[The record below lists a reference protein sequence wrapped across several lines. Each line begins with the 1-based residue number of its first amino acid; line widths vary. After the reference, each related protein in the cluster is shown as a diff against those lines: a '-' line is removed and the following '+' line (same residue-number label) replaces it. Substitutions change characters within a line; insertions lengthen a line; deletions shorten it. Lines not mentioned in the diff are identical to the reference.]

1 MPSEY
6 TDLYKLLG
14 VPPTASQAEI
24 KSAFRKKA
32 REKHPDLSS
41 DRRVE
46 ATRQMQDVNY
56 AYEILGNVTRRRR
69 YDESLRAYTG
79 KAETPKTSHKPAEGP
94 TSPQAK
100 QEERPKYP
108 FPPVSEMLSRYN
120 LESHFKEF
128 LSTKSANHNAAEEVI
143 PILNIALAA
152 ASEWLISQS
161 YKFSSKSEEMEIA
174 REDLTRFLESLINS
188 NYTNGEATRITLG
201 YKSSLVAAQLIAA
214 CCEYCSKTNCEIK
227 VHHSE
232 SSIIITF
239 SKHKLAN
246 DTEPF
251 SPLDSQFNTYISA
264 LKQKAPNIYRII
276 TAKTGLVEG
285 TKFLRSTTSTFY
297 TRLGL
302 VDAYKIWYSAKQ
314 APELEEGLDEEI
326 NRVVKGCL
334 DYPTREF
341 VESDMDIDDF
351 VNKKFRQLSCDEW
364 KCPNVKLIKDA
375 VIHFLRQEFN
385 SSRTILNSSLTLAE
399 LIVELG
405 KLSSLGQPLRTLR
418 IRSLFNSKPEA
429 FRMSSWAEVQQMFVE
444 LSSLTN
450 ESNHKPMADVV
461 RESRKL
467 PVYLNLQMLYLYY
480 FLLFTN
486 QSREYYDYFSKPKPV
501 FRKSQTALKWE
512 SFEKALDAN
521 GPEYRDNFREF
532 FKIKA
537 FSVRN
542 RAQDNN
548 R

>member
-6 TDLYKLLG
+6 TDLYKILG
-14 VPPTASQAEI
+14 VPSTASQAEI
-24 KSAFRKKA
+24 KTAFRLKA
-32 REKHPDLSS
+32 RENHPDLNS
-41 DRRVE
+41 DRKAE
-46 ATRQMQDVNY
+46 ATRRMQDVNY
-56 AYEILGNVTRRRR
+56 AYEILGNVKKRRR
-69 YDESLRAYTG
+69 YDESLKAYTG
-79 KAETPKTSHKPAEGP
+79 KAGPPQTPPKPTESYNP
-94 TSPQAK
+94 PRTK

-128 LSTKSANHNAAEEVI
+128 LSTESANHNAAEEVI

-161 YKFSSKSEEMEIA
+161 YTFSSNSEEMEIA

-188 NYTNGEATRITLG
+188 NYTNGEATRITLA
-201 YKSSLVAAQLIAA
+201 YKSSRVAAQLIAA

-227 VHHSE
+227 VNHSE
-232 SSIIITF
+232 SSFIITF
-239 SKHKLAN
+239 SKHKLA
-246 DTEPF
+246 DDAEPV

-264 LKQKAPNIYRII
+264 LKQKAPNIYQII
-276 TAKTGLVEG
+276 TAKTSLVEG

-314 APELEEGLDEEI
+314 APELEEGLDQQI
-326 NRVVKGCL
+326 YRLVQVCL
-334 DYPTREF
+334 EYPTREY
-341 VESDMDIDDF
+341 VYSDMDIDNF
-351 VNKKFRQLSCDEW
+351 VNKKFRQLPCDEW

-375 VIHFLRQEFN
+375 VIHFLIQEFN

-405 KLSSLGQPLRTLR
+405 KLSNLGQPLRIIH
-418 IRSLFNSKPEA
+418 IRSLLFNFKPEA
-429 FRMSSWAEVQQMFVE
+429 FRMSSWAEVLQMFVE

-467 PVYLNLQMLYLYY
+467 PDYLNLQMLYLYY
-480 FLLFTN
+480 YLLFTN
-486 QSREYYDYFSKPKPV
+486 QSREYYAYFSKPKPV

-532 FKIKA
+532 FKLKA
-537 FSVRN
+537 FRG
-542 RAQDNN
+542 
-548 R
+548 